1 MKHLPLL
8 AAEPTDPFV
17 RRGDCEGNEDNE
29 TQNTRN
35 DEWTLCD
42 VVHDRMK
49 VEELIEPDVSDEM
62 QKAVEKGEEPKHSA
76 KPDKGLP
83 SCDSSKRRDA
93 QRNHH
98 KTQCPDT
105 GPVPQV
111 FNGICAQ
118 LAGESIPRQP
128 DRRHKTEQKDG
139 RLEYPPTINFG
150 DHRGK
155 FIAVR
160 PFLDLVHKTASHK
173 ADRSSDMVCSWSAFT
188 GWLRKGHVCL
198 SVVCDSSILPQPC
211 SEFCAE
217 LHNNVMLIS
226 L

>member
-1 MKHLPLL
+1 
-8 AAEPTDPFV
+8 
-17 RRGDCEGNEDNE
+17 
-29 TQNTRN
+29 
-35 DEWTLCD
+35 
-42 VVHDRMK
+42 MK
-49 VEELIEPDVSDEM
+49 VEELVEPDVSDEM
-62 QKAVEKGEEPKHSA
+62 QKAVEKGEEAKHSA
-76 KPDKGLP
+76 KPDQGLP

-150 DHRGK
+150 DHRRK

-160 PFLDLVHKTASHK
+160 SFIDLVHCICKRPVTKTAVRTPTETIASVE
-173 ADRSSDMVCSWSAFT
+173 DQIDLT
-188 GWLRKGHVCL
+188 GGAQRPG
-198 SVVCDSSILPQPC
+198 S
-211 SEFCAE
+211 
-217 LHNNVMLIS
+217 
-226 L
+226 

>member
-1 MKHLPLL
+1 VKHAGGGTDVNQAMKHLPLL

-160 PFLDLVHKTASHK
+160 PFRDLVHCICKRPVTKTAVRTPTETIASVE
-173 ADRSSDMVCSWSAFT
+173 DQIDLT
-188 GWLRKGHVCL
+188 GG
-198 SVVCDSSILPQPC
+198 
-211 SEFCAE
+211 A
-217 LHNNVMLIS
+217 
-226 L
+226 